1 LERFGYG
8 NTFLKWVQ
16 LLYVN
21 PTAEILTNKNIS
33 ETIII
38 KRGCRQ
44 VCPLSPLLFTLA
56 IEPLAIE
63 PLAIA
68 VRTHTEIAGIT
79 IGQTEHKL
87 ALYADDVILFIS
99 QLSSTIPVLLELIK
113 TFGGISGYT
122 VNNSKYSIL
131 LLDER
136 ERRTIHM
143 EKLLSLKW

>member
-1 LERFGYG
+1 M
-8 NTFLKWVQ
+8 
-16 LLYVN
+16 
-21 PTAEILTNKNIS
+21 
-33 ETIII
+33 
-38 KRGCRQ
+38 
-44 VCPLSPLLFTLA
+44 CPLSPLLFTLA

-122 VNNSKYSIL
+122 VNNSKSSIL

-136 ERRTIHM
+136 EGDSTWR
-143 EKLLSLKW
+143 SFSV